1 MKKLIRLI
9 NRYCLYLIVYP
20 ILWIFS
26 AILISPLAIS
36 LVDYAYAERG
46 YSAVGGEW
54 LAIVIIYYASVKLLA
69 TIGRWLMGAYD

>member
-1 MKKLIRLI
+1 MLIRLI
-9 NRYCLYLIVYP
+9 KRYCLYLIVYP

-36 LVDYAYAERG
+36 LVDYAYVERG